1 MYYHMYG
8 STTGTLKI
16 VTITGSDPPVT
27 HWELSG
33 DQGNM
38 WRSLDKLN
46 LPLDNN
52 TVVNNMVLGY
62 VYI

>member
-8 STTGTLKI
+8 SSMGTLKI
-16 VTITGSDPPVT
+16 VTITGGDPPVT

-33 DQGNM
+33 NQGNM
-38 WRSLDKLN
+38 WHSLDKLN

-52 TVVNNMVLGY
+52 TMVNNM
-62 VYI
+62 